1 MFGLPAGADTQRER
15 QLITEFSVEVE
26 KLDSGVHAFRVRGE
40 LDHATAPKLREPLQT
55 AIEEGS
61 RCVLIDLTDC
71 PFIDS
76 TGLSVIVHAR
86 TQLVEDSGGHFE
98 LCCADAQTRRLLEIT
113 GIEDAF
119 GIFDTRDEALAA
131 FA

>member
-1 MFGLPAGADTQRER
+1 M
-15 QLITEFSVEVE
+15 E
-26 KLDSGVHAFRVRGE
+26 KLDNGLHAFRIEGE
-40 LDHATAPKLREPLQT
+40 LDHATAPQLRDPLDA
-55 AIEEGS
+55 AIEAGV
-61 RCVLIDLTDC
+61 RAILIDLTDC

-86 TQLVEDSGGHFE
+86 SKLMDDGRSSARFE

-113 GIEDAF
+113 GIEEAF
-119 GIFDTRDEALAA
+119 GIFDTRDEAVAA

>member
-1 MFGLPAGADTQRER
+1 M
-15 QLITEFSVEVE
+15 ISEFSVEVE
-26 KLDSGVHAFRVRGE
+26 KLENGLQAFRVKGE
-40 LDHATAPKLREPLQT
+40 LDHATAPDLRAPLDS
-55 AIEEGS
+55 AIESGVQS
-61 RCVLIDLTDC
+61 FLIDLTDC

-86 TQLVEDSGGHFE
+86 TRVTENGAGRFE

-113 GIEDAF
+113 GIEEAF

-131 FA
+131 FVA

>member
-1 MFGLPAGADTQRER
+1 M
-15 QLITEFSVEVE
+15 ISEFSVEVE
-26 KLDSGVHAFRVRGE
+26 KLDNGLHAFRVEGE
-40 LDHATAPKLREPLQT
+40 LDHATAPDLRAPLEE
-55 AIEEGS
+55 AIESGVRS
-61 RCVLIDLTDC
+61 ILIDLGDC

-86 TQLVEDSGGHFE
+86 TKIMENGGGRFE

-113 GIEDAF
+113 GIEEAF

-131 FA
+131 FVA

>member
-1 MFGLPAGADTQRER
+1 M
-15 QLITEFSVEVE
+15 ITDFSVEVE
-26 KLDSGVHAFRVRGE
+26 ELDNGLRAFRVNGE
-40 LDHATAPKLREPLQT
+40 LDHATAPKLREPLDA
-55 AIEEGS
+55 AIQGGA
-61 RCVLIDLTDC
+61 RNVLIDLTDC

-86 TQLVEDSGGHFE
+86 TQIVEDGDGRFE

-113 GIEDAF
+113 GIEEAF

>member
-1 MFGLPAGADTQRER
+1 M
-15 QLITEFSVEVE
+15 ITEFKVEE
-26 KLDSGVHAFRVRGE
+26 DKLENGLRAFRVQGE
-40 LDHATAPKLREPLQT
+40 LDQATAPKLRVPLEA
-55 AIEEGS
+55 AIDSGVRS
-61 RCVLIDLTDC
+61 ILIDLTDC

-86 TQLVEDSGGHFE
+86 TRMMEDGGGEARFE

-113 GIEDAF
+113 GIEEAF
-119 GIFDTRDEALAA
+119 GIFDTRDEAVAA